1 MILSLNNMQ
10 SNHALR
16 YGLLFF
22 MLLHMV
28 FVQAQDIP
36 KRPDPPR
43 LVNDFANVFT
53 AAQREELENKLVA
66 YNDSTSTQ
74 IVVITIQDLGNYE
87 IAQFS
92 YKIGDEWGVGQKG
105 KDNGIVITLAMKS
118 RDVFI
123 ATGRGIEGALPDAI
137 CNRITDNE
145 MIPRFRDG
153 DYFGG
158 VNAGIDKIIL
168 ALAGEY
174 KAEPGSGVSS
184 SDKANLIPFIIVI
197 VIILIILFTRKGGGG
212 GGGYIGR
219 GGYRP
224 MSTGWGRVGS
234 GGFGGGSF
242 GGGGGFG
249 GFGGGSFGG
258 GGAGGRW

>member
-1 MILSLNNMQ
+1 MLSLSRRLLYISICFVALSMQ
-10 SNHALR
+10 SVVA
-16 YGLLFF
+16 FT
-22 MLLHMV
+22 
-28 FVQAQDIP
+28 QDLP

-43 LVNDFANVFT
+43 LVNDLAGIFT
-53 AAQREELENKLVA
+53 PAQREELENMLVA

-74 IVVITIQDLGNYE
+74 IVVITIQDLGRFE
-87 IAQFS
+87 IAEFS
-92 YKIGDEWGVGQKG
+92 YKIGDSWGVGQKG

-145 MIPRFRDG
+145 MIPRFREG
-153 DYFGG
+153 DYYGG
-158 VNAGIDKIIL
+158 VKAGVEKIML

-174 KAEPGSGVSS
+174 KADDVPVQQPNGARVI
-184 SDKANLIPFIIVI
+184 LIVIIIVI
-197 VIILIILFTRKGGGG
+197 VLIILFARGNKGGGTG

-224 MSTGWGRVGS
+224 MSTGWGRIGS